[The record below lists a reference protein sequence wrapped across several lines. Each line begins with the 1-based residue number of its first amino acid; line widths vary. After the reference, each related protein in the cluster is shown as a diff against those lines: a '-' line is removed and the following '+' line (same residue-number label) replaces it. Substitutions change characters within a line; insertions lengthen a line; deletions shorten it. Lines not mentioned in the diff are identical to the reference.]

1 MATYSHR
8 KDLQYRYSWNRS
20 GIVSFVGEIGFCRM
34 KTFLKRIVVHYRAI
48 FLLIALLQIST
59 CLLSIKSL
67 TKGKR
72 SLYITSKQIKPILNN

>member
-8 KDLQYRYSWNRS
+8 NDLQYRYSWNRS

-59 CLLSIKSL
+59 CLLSIKLL
-67 TKGKR
+67 TKGKKKFV
-72 SLYITSKQIKPILNN
+72 LHIKTN